1 MYIRLFFFHC
11 KRQKIPWPT
20 PRKTMK
26 NKKKEGNHVRSS
38 CSIRISMFVIPE
50 LRSFFRGFHAKNGEE
65 NGEVYL
71 GGIMSCYTLCSKLC
85 SIKPIIPSYASRLDV
100 FCSFFFFCFSFLF
113 FFFCSLARYLA
124 ANEQF
129 SSE

>member
-1 MYIRLFFFHC
+1 
-11 KRQKIPWPT
+11 
-20 PRKTMK
+20 
-26 NKKKEGNHVRSS
+26 
-38 CSIRISMFVIPE
+38 MFVIPE

-113 FFFCSLARYLA
+113 FFFFFFFGWEICFFYPLARYLA